1 MKKILLACWM
11 GFVPVAHAT
20 SPFDGTWVWD
30 AGATQL
36 SDKPHV
42 YLLDRH
48 TYLCKSCEPA
58 VTVPADSK
66 QHAVT
71 GHSRYDALQVV
82 VTSPQRVK
90 LTFTKANQPAA
101 VQTLT
106 VVDDGKHLIDEYE
119 DRTATTPVVT
129 RMKLARIQESPAGA
143 HAVSGSWRETK
154 IESVSDNGSTVTLKV
169 TNEQIFF
176 SDASGIHYEAHF
188 DGKEYPMMGDATNT
202 MVSVRRIDEYTFE
215 ETQKHDGKV
224 DSVIRL
230 TVHADGKT
238 AEYIA
243 EDRKLG
249 STTRGTLYKKQ

>member
-11 GFVPVAHAT
+11 GVASVAHAA

-42 YLLDRH
+42 YLLDQH
-48 TYLCKSCEPA
+48 AYLCKSCEPP
-58 VTVPADSK
+58 VTVPADGK
-66 QHAVT
+66 QHVVA
-71 GHSRYDALQVV
+71 GQSRYDALQVV

-90 LTFTKANQPAA
+90 LTFSKANQPA
-101 VQTLT
+101 VIQTLT
-106 VVDDGKHLIDEYE
+106 VTDNGKHLIDESE
-119 DRTATTPVVT
+119 DHTATTPVIT
-129 RMKLARIQESPAGA
+129 RMKLERILQSPAGT

-169 TNEQIFF
+169 TDDRIFF
-176 SDASGIHYEAHF
+176 SDPSGIHYEARF
-188 DGKEYPMMGDATNT
+188 DGKEYPMMGDATHT
-202 MVSVRRIDEYTFE
+202 MVSVRRIDEHTFE

-238 AEYIA
+238 AEYVA

-249 STTRGTLYKKQ
+249 STTRGTLHKKQ

>member
-1 MKKILLACWM
+1 MKRMLLACWI
-11 GFVPVAHAT
+11 GLVPGAYAA

-42 YLLDRH
+42 YLLDSH
-48 TYLCKSCEPA
+48 AYVCKSCEPP
-58 VTVPADSK
+58 VNVPADGK
-66 QHAVT
+66 KHTVT
-71 GHSRYDALQVV
+71 GQTRYDALQVV
-82 VTSPQRVK
+82 VTSPQRVQ

-101 VQTLT
+101 LQTLT
-106 VVDDGKHLIDEYE
+106 VADNGKQLIDEYE
-119 DRTATTPVVT
+119 DRTATAPVVT
-129 RMKLARIQESPAGA
+129 RMKLERILQSPVGA
-143 HAVSGSWRETK
+143 HAVSGSWREAK

-169 TNEQIFF
+169 TDDRIFF
-176 SDASGIHYEAHF
+176 SDPSGIHYEAHF
-188 DGKEYPMMGDATNT
+188 DGKEYPMMGDATHT
-202 MVSVRRIDEYTFE
+202 MVSVRRIDEHTFE

-249 STTRGTLYKKQ
+249 STTRGTLHKKQ